1 MEQLIKITTVP
12 IEYELKINNAKIQR
26 RNGSAELEISKT
38 KGGMTIKSRPLKLSI
53 DTFEMRNSI
62 SPSPARS
69 VAELPNKGQIASYEA
84 SAQFANEGKILLNAK
99 LDEKIEAFRTISQQ
113 HTQNP
118 SGMGNVDFI
127 PKGNVEFETTKPEVE
142 IEYVMDKLNFDAK
155 IDNGNIEFIPGSIE
169 LNIIQQG
176 DIIIEY
182 VGEPIYVP
190 PSAAEFFGGEVIDV
204 EV

>member
-12 IEYELKINNAKIQR
+12 IEYELKINNARVQR

-38 KGGMTIKSRPLKLSI
+38 EGGMTIKSRPLKLSI

-69 VAELPNKGQIASYEA
+69 VAQLPSKGTMASYEA

-190 PSAAEFFGGEVIDV
+190 PSAAEFFGGEVIDI